1 MKQIVNIND
10 LDRTRIIRYL
20 YNMRLKTGGAI
31 FLAFLAAGGLCK
43 CASAQVAEQRPCEH
57 PYVCRVRIIEQVSVG
72 NSEPKIGG
80 AYSMFGSTGQLG
92 YGTLSGGRY
101 KVIWGI
107 VNSWRPPQF
116 DVSLAH
122 AYPNPCSLA
131 KGCNGVTFTRLTL
144 RANINI
150 FTISGERVRSIE
162 KNSNTDGVGWDLRN
176 ESGSKVVSGL
186 YLYVIKGE
194 GSTKAGKLVIVR

>member
-1 MKQIVNIND
+1 M
-10 LDRTRIIRYL
+10 
-20 YNMRLKTGGAI
+20 I
-31 FLAFLAAGGLCK
+31 FLAYLAAGGLCGH
-43 CASAQVAEQRPCEH
+43 ASAQVAEKRPCEH

-80 AYSMFGSTGQLG
+80 AYSLFGSTGQLG

-107 VNSWRPPQF
+107 VNSWRPPQL

-131 KGCNGVTFTRLTL
+131 KGCSGVTFTRLTL
-144 RANINI
+144 RATINI
-150 FTISGERVRSIE
+150 FTISGEKVRAIE